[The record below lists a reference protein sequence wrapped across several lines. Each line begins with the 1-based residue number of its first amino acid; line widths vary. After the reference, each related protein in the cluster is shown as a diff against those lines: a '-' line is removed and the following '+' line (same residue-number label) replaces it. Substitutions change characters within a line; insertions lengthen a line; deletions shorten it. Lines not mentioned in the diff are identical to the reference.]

1 MRLLLRSI
9 TALAVF
15 LTLTLGGC
23 SSHAAVAEAGNAPM
37 DYPARD
43 DVRSFIDEMVA
54 RHDFR
59 RDDLHALFADVRQQT
74 RVLEVIQ
81 RPAEGKPWYQYR
93 PIFLNPARIRQ
104 GTEFWAEHREL
115 LERAEAT
122 YGVPPEYLVA
132 IIGVETFY
140 GRHTG
145 GFPVLDTLTTLGFD
159 YPPRAR
165 FFRSELEHF
174 LLLTREEGLN
184 PRGLEGSYAGAMGK
198 SQFISSSYRN
208 FAVDFDG
215 DGRRDLWESPADAI
229 GSVANYFKR
238 HGWVAGEP
246 VTLPARVEDEVAA
259 PFAEKGMKPS
269 FSLAELTAA
278 GVEPLRP
285 LSYDDNVALIALDG
299 EEYREYWLGLRNFY
313 VITRYNHSPLY
324 AMAVHQLAQ
333 EIRQAYQR
341 QEAAR

>member
-1 MRLLLRSI
+1 MTRILPAILSI
-9 TALAVF
+9 LALSLPAWSTVSAA
-15 LTLTLGGC
+15 TGG
-23 SSHAAVAEAGNAPM
+23 ATEG
-37 DYPARD
+37 DYLQRD
-43 DVRSFIDEMVA
+43 DVRAFIDEMVE

-59 RDDLHALFADVRQQT
+59 RGDLQALFAGVRQQT

-104 GTEFWAEHREL
+104 GAEFWAEHRAL
-115 LERAEAT
+115 LEKAEAT
-122 YGVPPEYLVA
+122 YGVPPEYIVA

-145 GFPVLDTLTTLGFD
+145 GFPVLDTLATLGFD

-208 FAVDFDG
+208 YAVDFDG
-215 DGRRDLWESPADAI
+215 DGTRDLWGSPADAI

-238 HGWVAGEP
+238 HGWQAGEP
-246 VTLPARVEDEVAA
+246 VTLPARVEEAVAA
-259 PFAEKGMKPS
+259 PFAEQGMKPS
-269 FSLAELTAA
+269 FTLAELTAA
-278 GVEPLRP
+278 GVQPLRP
-285 LSYDDNVALIALDG
+285 LTYDDSVALIALEG
-299 EEYREYWLGLRNFY
+299 EEFPEYWLGLGNFY

-333 EIRQAYQR
+333 EIRRAYQR
-341 QEAAR
+341 QGAAR